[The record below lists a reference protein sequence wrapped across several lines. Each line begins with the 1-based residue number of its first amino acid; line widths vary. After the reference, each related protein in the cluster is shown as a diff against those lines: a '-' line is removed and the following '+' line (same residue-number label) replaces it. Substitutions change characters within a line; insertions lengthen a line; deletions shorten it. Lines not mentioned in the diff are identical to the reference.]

1 MVAAT
6 GLKRIKTKRQKQHWQ
21 DNQQQFQVVLLMLE
35 ELLLLLLSSLL
46 WSSLAP
52 NGD

>member
-21 DNQQQFQVVLLMLE
+21 DNQQQCQVVLLMLE

-46 WSSLAP
+46 WSSLAQ